1 MPAKAHLCSRGWT
14 LASTFGA
21 FTPSSFGRQQI
32 NEAYI
37 LRPGGIQRARGHH
50 LRFTEGRTIR
60 LAGAAM
66 PQAPTSPHLPRG
78 FGGATRGVS
87 WLDEDGNDLSPR
99 SERCAILIVDSHILQ

>member
-1 MPAKAHLCSRGWT
+1 
-14 LASTFGA
+14 
-21 FTPSSFGRQQI
+21 
-32 NEAYI
+32 
-37 LRPGGIQRARGHH
+37 
-50 LRFTEGRTIR
+50 
-60 LAGAAM
+60 M